1 MRILLIAYEFPP
13 SASPQSLRWAYLAR
27 ELAHKGHDLHVLTI
41 DLGGQTPGLPELP
54 DSITIHRTYAG
65 PFRGLFAMRRKL
77 RARRQVATETSAAPL
92 PASTST
98 NLHGWKRLLSERVQT
113 LLARIV
119 FPDARGEWMPWGR
132 RRLLRLL
139 NELAPSVVIS
149 SHEPATTLEL
159 GLLAKGRG
167 YAWIAD
173 LGDPVLAGY
182 TPARWRLRA
191 NRLEAR
197 VCREADAVI
206 VTTEATRNLLME
218 RHGHRDDVIVVSQGY
233 DATAETEA
241 ELPVEMDPAR
251 TELLYT
257 GSLYRFRRMDELLH
271 ALEELP
277 GVRLNIASV
286 SLPDELMAWAAR
298 FPERIRL
305 LGFLP
310 HRVALGLQRRADVLV
325 NIANDDPLQIPGK
338 VYEYLGANRP
348 ILHLGKPDDAIGSLL
363 HRTGRGWAC
372 ANDAG
377 DIIRVLK
384 GLAGRRPLLPND
396 GDGEVASHSWQALA
410 GRVEALATGLAE
422 KR

>member
-182 TPARWRLRA
+182 TPARWCLRA

-384 GLAGRRPLLPND
+384 GLAGRWPLLPND

>member
-325 NIANDDPLQIPGK
+325 NIANDDPLQIHGK

>member
-27 ELAHKGHDLHVLTI
+27 ELAHKGHDVHVLTI

-54 DSITIHRTYAG
+54 DRITIHRTYAG

-77 RARRQVATETSAAPL
+77 RARLQEDGEAPPAPL

-98 NLHGWKRLLSERVQT
+98 NLQGWRRQLSERIQT
-113 LLARIV
+113 ALARIV
-119 FPDARGEWMPWGR
+119 FPDARGEWMPWAR

-139 NELAPSVVIS
+139 DEVAPSVVIS

-159 GLLAKGRG
+159 GLLAKGHG
-167 YAWIAD
+167 HAWVAD

-182 TPARWRLRA
+182 TPARWRQRA
-191 NRLEAR
+191 EQLEAR

-206 VTTEATRNLLME
+206 VTTEATRILLLD

-233 DATAETEA
+233 DAAGETEVD
-241 ELPVEMDPAR
+241 LPVEMDPNR

-271 ALEELP
+271 ALEALP
-277 GVRLNIASV
+277 DVRLNIASI
-286 SLPDELMAWAAR
+286 SLPSELIAWAAR

-310 HRVALGLQRRADVLV
+310 HRIALGLQRRADVLV

-348 ILHLGKPDDAIGSLL
+348 ILHLGQPDDAIGSLL
-363 HRTGRGWAC
+363 NRTGRGWSC
-372 ANDAG
+372 PNDAG
-377 DIIRVLK
+377 DIIHALQAV
-384 GLAGRRPLLPND
+384 AGRRPLVPT
-396 GDGEVASHSWQALA
+396 GDEEIASHSWQALA
-410 GRVEALATGLAE
+410 VRVEALVTRLA
-422 KR
+422 KRH